1 MTGKESFYNVGGR
14 KKKPKTEDADPE
26 KKGADNGE
34 NEDEV
39 PVVYD
44 EAKCLPKE
52 RCLQALADLRHTRWF
67 CSMALNLPS
76 CVECIRLVKDLAKR
90 DPKWSVLKD
99 WTVELLVERALYSAQ
114 VPLNPAASIMRVME
128 VRSGSYIDVQERNT
142 FLAIFSL
149 SCCSQ
154 NFIFFIIYECPSK
167 LVCSTGRYF

>member
-1 MTGKESFYNVGGR
+1 VTGKESFYNVGGR

-128 VRSGSYIDVQERNT
+128 VRSGS
-142 FLAIFSL
+142 S
-149 SCCSQ
+149 
-154 NFIFFIIYECPSK
+154 
-167 LVCSTGRYF
+167 